1 MKCEYCNGNLSL
13 EDEYCPHCG
22 KPNKHA
28 RKHIDDMRRF
38 QGEFEDTKRYVRD
51 KTIGYTEI
59 TVRVVI
65 LSILIVLIL
74 VFFAVGANAWE
85 INREIKKK
93 SAEKKFEEYSLV
105 LDGYLEDGDYLEFNT
120 FCETKGL
127 YTYDSVYREKYGEI
141 INACFRYADAYKALF
156 DFAGFDE
163 DDSVSYVTEMTGD
176 ALDFFYKYYLNEN
189 LFYTDRE
196 EEPEQYRR
204 ALDGMERNIE
214 LILSVYCGFTQEEA
228 AAFPEMSKARRN
240 ILLEEKLEAKL
251 QNEQ

>member
-38 QGEFEDTKRYVRD
+38 QGEFEDTRKYVRD

-93 SAEKKFEEYSLV
+93 SAEKKFEEYSGASTRV
-105 LDGYLEDGDYLEFNT
+105 FK
-120 FCETKGL
+120 ETKAYQIGDVWF
-127 YTYDSVYREKYGEI
+127 YPCICHDKHSKV
-141 INACFRYADAYKALF
+141 NALGWLK
-156 DFAGFDE
+156 
-163 DDSVSYVTEMTGD
+163 
-176 ALDFFYKYYLNEN
+176 NQQ
-189 LFYTDRE
+189 DRE
-196 EEPEQYRR
+196 RDFYHIGIAHGAIEGLSY
-204 ALDGMERNIE
+204 DRN
-214 LILSVYCGFTQEEA
+214 QEYYY
-228 AAFPEMSKARRN
+228 SGISNRSY
-240 ILLEEKLEAKL
+240 
-251 QNEQ
+251 NE